1 MPLMPR
7 FKIKQKQDGPS
18 SSKSPWPNERDASP
32 EHEGGHYFEQMTL
45 SESKEPIEN
54 GVAANSQLEP
64 KARSPVHGGNEHKK
78 RPLKPKIISP
88 ALSPRSKASHEYD
101 WRVQQRQ
108 VDVNKYVPKFA
119 LSNKRSQSSTHFLDY
134 PEQSGPQQHQPSP

>member
-18 SSKSPWPNERDASP
+18 SSKSPWPNERDTSP

-45 SESKEPIEN
+45 SDSKEPMEN
-54 GVAANSQLEP
+54 G
-64 KARSPVHGGNEHKK
+64 GNGHKK
-78 RPLKPKIISP
+78 RPLKPKIMSP

-108 VDVNKYVPKFA
+108 VDVTKYVPKFA

-134 PEQSGPQQHQPSP
+134 PEQSGPQQQQSSP